1 MPGVLVYAYMVMQ
14 LTGYII
20 AMDDLVIT
28 TPSAR
33 EVVMTRS
40 FDAPRALVFEALT
53 TPAVLAKWL
62 LAPGRTLEVCEIDLR
77 PGGAYRMIWR
87 GAGRK
92 DVGTH
97 GVYREVVVPE
107 RIVATEAWLDWDAG
121 KTLVTHP
128 VARARRQDRAE
139 VDVGVSVAGCARLGA
154 EVGDGAERDRDVRS
168 PRTRAGRASGDLSS
182 SFAGCAGVR
191 RSATIGFL

>member
-1 MPGVLVYAYMVMQ
+1 
-14 LTGYII
+14 
-20 AMDDLVIT
+20 MDDLAIT

-62 LAPGRTLEVCEIDLR
+62 LAPGRALAVCEIDLR
-77 PGGAYRMIWR
+77 PGGAYRMIWC

-97 GVYREVVVPE
+97 GVYREVVAPE
-107 RIVATEAWLDWDAG
+107 RIVATESWLDWDAG
-121 KTLVTHP
+121 ETVVTTELRERGGRTRLTSTSVFP
-128 VARARRQDRAE
+128 SQE
-139 VDVGVSVAGCARLGA
+139 VRDSVLKAGMEPNATETYNRLAGVL
-154 EVGDGAERDRDVRS
+154 AER
-168 PRTRAGRASGDLSS
+168 RA
-182 SFAGCAGVR
+182 
-191 RSATIGFL
+191 

>member
-1 MPGVLVYAYMVMQ
+1 
-14 LTGYII
+14 
-20 AMDDLVIT
+20 MDDLAIT

-33 EVVMTRS
+33 EVVMTRW

-62 LAPGRTLEVCEIDLR
+62 LAPRRALAVCEIDLR

-97 GVYREVVVPE
+97 GVYREVVAPE
-107 RIVATEAWLDWDAG
+107 RIVATESWLDWDAG
-121 KTLVTHP
+121 ETVVTTELRERGGRTLLTSTSVFP
-128 VARARRQDRAE
+128 SQE
-139 VDVGVSVAGCARLGA
+139 VRDSVLKAGMEPNATETYNRLAGVL
-154 EVGDGAERDRDVRS
+154 AER
-168 PRTRAGRASGDLSS
+168 RA
-182 SFAGCAGVR
+182 
-191 RSATIGFL
+191 

>member
-1 MPGVLVYAYMVMQ
+1 MVV
-14 LTGYII
+14 
-20 AMDDLVIT
+20 AMDDLVIS

-53 TPAVLAKWL
+53 TPAVLAQWL
-62 LAPGRTLEVCEIDLR
+62 LAPGRALEVCDIDLR

-97 GVYREVVVPE
+97 GLYREVVAPE

-121 KTLVTHP
+121 ETLVTTELRERGGRTVLTSTSVFP
-128 VARARRQDRAE
+128 SQEVRDSVLKSGMEPNATETYDRLASVLAGLQAAE
-139 VDVGVSVAGCARLGA
+139 
-154 EVGDGAERDRDVRS
+154 
-168 PRTRAGRASGDLSS
+168 
-182 SFAGCAGVR
+182 
-191 RSATIGFL
+191 